1 MAEKTVWHYSVYAHL
16 LTMLR
21 DGFIR
26 PATTFVKPPERP
38 IVWFSKSQTWE
49 RTVTKGVR
57 LPDGSSVTLDFRGML
72 SHGVRPVRIAVSPEI
87 APYDWPA
94 LRRLSG
100 MESRMANG
108 LVRVAGELGADP
120 RNWRGTLPSR
130 PSGTRQYLSE
140 YRVTHPLAPQVNH
153 VIRLP
158 MFVKTSN
165 LIEEKAKSR

>member
-1 MAEKTVWHYSVYAHL
+1 MAEKTVWHYSMYPQL

-26 PATTFVKPPERP
+26 PATTFVEPPERP

-57 LPDGSSVTLDFRGML
+57 LPDGSSVTLVFRGML

-108 LVRVAGELGADP
+108 RVRVAGELGADP
-120 RNWRGTLPSR
+120 RRWRGTLPSR
-130 PSGTRQYLSE
+130 PSGTRQVSV
-140 YRVTHPLAPQVNH
+140 RFA
-153 VIRLP
+153 R
-158 MFVKTSN
+158 
-165 LIEEKAKSR
+165 